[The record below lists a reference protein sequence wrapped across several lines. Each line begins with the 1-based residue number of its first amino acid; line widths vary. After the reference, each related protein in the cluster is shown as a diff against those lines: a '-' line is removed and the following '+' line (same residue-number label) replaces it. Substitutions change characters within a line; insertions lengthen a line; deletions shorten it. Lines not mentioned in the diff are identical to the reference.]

1 MADSSSEVVVRSNR
15 RRVERSN
22 VSGKQRAQAAERRQL
37 PAGPERW
44 WPHVL
49 LEVVPIWKPQPFAE
63 EAEGGSSCS
72 KRRVHKQPSD
82 HMPGGIT
89 GASSYIKINGA

>member
-1 MADSSSEVVVRSNR
+1 MADSNSVVVVRSIR
-15 RRVERSN
+15 RRAARSN
-22 VSGKQRAQAAERRQL
+22 VSGKRQAQAAERRQL
-37 PAGPERW
+37 PAGLERW

-72 KRRVHKQPSD
+72 RRKVRKPPSD

-89 GASSYIKINGA
+89 GASSYIKVNGA